1 MIHSMGFGRAFWLD
15 EENEVCS
22 APWRKDGTVD
32 MAQMDYVS
40 EWTDLEGVDMY
51 RLMDIIKQLIND
63 KMNKYADNITTYAAN
78 ITREQIKSGIKGNL
92 LWLSNKYLNT
102 CYEIVLTRLP
112 SILLPL

>member
-1 MIHSMGFGRAFWLD
+1 MIHSLHFGRAFWLD

-63 KMNKYADNITTYAAN
+63 KMNKP
-78 ITREQIKSGIKGNL
+78 
-92 LWLSNKYLNT
+92 
-102 CYEIVLTRLP
+102 VV
-112 SILLPL
+112 

>member
-78 ITREQIKSGIKGNL
+78 ITREQIKSIKGNML
-92 LWLSNKYLNT
+92 
-102 CYEIVLTRLP
+102 
-112 SILLPL
+112 

>member
-63 KMNKYADNITTYAAN
+63 KMNKYADNVNTYAAN

-92 LWLSNKYLNT
+92 L
-102 CYEIVLTRLP
+102 
-112 SILLPL
+112 